1 MIKRNVK
8 LSAAALLALSLFSAN
23 SNAQNGLNGAK
34 ISTITTG
41 VPFLRIGPDARGG
54 SMGDCG
60 IATEADVNG
69 QHWNIGKMAMNEKN
83 QGLSLT
89 YTPWLRDLVP
99 DINLAYLSY
108 FRKFGEEN
116 NQSFSASL
124 RYFNLGQ
131 IDYKDQFAI
140 DLGTGYPRE
149 YAVDAG
155 YSRKLSNY
163 MSAGVTFRLIHSNI
177 ANGPSAVPG
186 SQQVNP
192 ATTFGTDIGW
202 YYKKPLKKDGEET
215 GNVMSFGAVV
225 SNLGGKVSYNQT
237 RRDFLPTNLGIGAA
251 YTHVIDEF
259 NKVTG
264 TVEMNKLLVPSL
276 DEVVD
281 SATGQTR
288 FVYRENVSVING
300 VFSSFKD
307 APGGGSEEFKEVQW
321 SGGAEYS
328 YQNQF
333 FARGGYFYEH
343 ATKGARQYATC
354 GLGFKYNVF
363 QLNFSYLIP
372 SGSGIARNPL
382 SNTLRF
388 SLMFDFDKIAKKKE
402 EDESKGDD

>member
-1 MIKRNVK
+1 MIKRQVK
-8 LSAAALLALSLFSAN
+8 NCALATLALGFLSVPAYAQSSLS
-23 SNAQNGLNGAK
+23 GAK

-60 IATEADVNG
+60 IATDADVNG

-202 YYKKPLKKDGEET
+202 YYKKPLMRDGEET
-215 GNVMSFGAVV
+215 GNSFAAGAVI

-237 RRDFLPTNLGIGAA
+237 RRDFLPTNLGLGAA

-259 NKVTG
+259 NKITG

-276 DEVVD
+276 DERID
-281 SATGQTR
+281 STTGNTI
-288 FVYRENVSVING
+288 FFYRENVSVING
-300 VFSSFKD
+300 VFSSFRD
-307 APGGGSEEFKEVQW
+307 APGGTSEEFREIQW

-333 FARGGYFYEH
+333 FARAGYFYEH

-363 QLNFSYLIP
+363 QLNFSYLVP

-402 EDESKGDD
+402 EDESRSEE